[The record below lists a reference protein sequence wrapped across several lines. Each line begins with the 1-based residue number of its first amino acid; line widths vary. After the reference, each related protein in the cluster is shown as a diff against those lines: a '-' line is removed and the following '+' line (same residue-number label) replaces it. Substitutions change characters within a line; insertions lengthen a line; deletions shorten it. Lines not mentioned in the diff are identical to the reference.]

1 MKEVLAFIRVNKV
14 EETKKALELNGFFSY
29 SWRGCIGRGREIL
42 SSAGQSLVL
51 AAQGDNTVP
60 SGFPTDNCRLIA
72 KRFFSII
79 VPDDEVSR
87 VVKLLIDVNQTGN
100 HGDGKIFVLKASEDY
115 AIKSVKNAAK
125 II

>member
-14 EETKKALELNGFFSY
+14 EETKRALELNGFYSY

-42 SSAGQSLVL
+42 SSAGQNLVL
-51 AAQGDNTVP
+51 AVDGTSSDH
-60 SGFPTDNCRLIA
+60 CRLIA

-100 HGDGKIFVLKASEDY
+100 HGDGKIFVLKANEEQILKSGKSEFG
-115 AIKSVKNAAK
+115 I
-125 II
+125 

>member
-14 EETKKALELNGFFSY
+14 EETKKALELNGFYSY
-29 SWRGCIGRGREIL
+29 SWRSCIGRGKEIL

-51 AAQGDNTVP
+51 AAERNEAAP
-60 SGFPTDNCRLIA
+60 NGFPTEHCRLIA

-79 VPDDEVSR
+79 VQDEDVSR
-87 VVKLLIDVNQTGN
+87 IVKLLIDVNRTGN

-115 AIKSVKNAAK
+115 VLKCGKGRSEI
-125 II
+125 

>member
-29 SWRGCIGRGREIL
+29 SWRKCLGRGKELL
-42 SSAGQSLVL
+42 SSAGQSLFL
-51 AAQGDNTVP
+51 AAEGVELNP
-60 SGFPTDNCRLIA
+60 HGISSEHCRLIA

-87 VVKLLIDVNQTGN
+87 VVKILIEANRTGN
-100 HGDGKIFVLKASEDY
+100 PGDGKIFVRRMDEMYSIHSGK
-115 AIKSVKNAAK
+115 VKP
-125 II
+125 